1 MQNKNPNNRDLRKI
15 KVSCSQDWVNGC
27 SKKLAMPVLPI
38 IIFED
43 SNLFLMDYFDLGVPK
58 LPGVSAFYFHD
69 CNNSFRYRNMRIINS
84 SNYEGNEVINRDR
97 KEFSLEVNVGNS
109 LCH

>member
-84 SNYEGNEVINRDR
+84 SNYEGNEVINGDR